1 MAETTENTAYFLK
14 MIFFHRKLS
23 RESKDEKSAVIS
35 ALENATLSLG
45 ISQLVVCILLFYNY

>member
-1 MAETTENTAYFLK
+1 MAETTEKTVYFLK